1 MKNIRISWSES
12 CVLVALCLGPA
23 PAHAQFGFINNLLQP
38 FMRSAERFFRSN
50 TATATHRLRVS
61 ILETTKYFQNILLS
75 LLSGKCYHARCHA
88 VLWSC
93 LSTFAALNHWYR
105 FQKLLS
111 ASRSFRLL
119 PEPRQN
125 VHDKDKQ
132 SLVSQLE
139 PSIVDSSCW
148 GLQESLLRSVDDL
161 LSSWPGLMDHKL
173 HTISRWC
180 LGVRIDNIWNKSG
193 PENVTSINTSQTLSQ
208 SAPAPPSLNSKRLP

>member
-1 MKNIRISWSES
+1 M
-12 CVLVALCLGPA
+12 P
-23 PAHAQFGFINNLLQP
+23 
-38 FMRSAERFFRSN
+38 
-50 TATATHRLRVS
+50 TVS
-61 ILETTKYFQNILLS
+61 ILETTKYFQNSLLS

-119 PEPRQN
+119 P
-125 VHDKDKQ
+125 DKMCTINNL
-132 SLVSQLE
+132 SSHSWI

-148 GLQESLLRSVDDL
+148 RLQESLLRSVDDL

-208 SAPAPPSLNSKRLP
+208 SAPAPPRLNSKRLPWVK